1 MSKAE
6 FSRRERQIMD
16 ILYVKGP
23 STVTEVTSHMPDDL
37 SRNAVR
43 TFLTLLEGKRSVT
56 RIKEG
61 REFIYQPATE
71 KSTAAHSALSKVLD
85 VFFDGSLSEAV
96 AARFDGSTK
105 KISKDELTRLEA
117 LIKEARKQN

>member
-1 MSKAE
+1 
-6 FSRRERQIMD
+6 
-16 ILYVKGP
+16 
-23 STVTEVTSHMPDDL
+23 MPDKL

-71 KSTAAHSALSKVLD
+71 KSAAAQSALSKVLD
-85 VFFDGSLSEAV
+85 VFFDGSLSGAV
-96 AARFDGSTK
+96 AARFSGDSK
-105 KISKDELTRLEA
+105 KISPEELTQLEN
-117 LIKEARKQN
+117 LIKEARKK

>member
-16 ILYVKGP
+16 ILYAKGP
-23 STVTEVTSHMPDDL
+23 STVAQVTAQMPDKL

-71 KSTAAHSALSKVLD
+71 KSAAAQSALSKVLD
-85 VFFDGSLSEAV
+85 VFFDGSLSGAV
-96 AARFDGSTK
+96 AARFSGDSK
-105 KISKDELTRLEA
+105 KISPEELTQLEN
-117 LIKEARKQN
+117 LIKEARKK